1 MDEQRGAAPGEEV
14 HLETTEA
21 SGGSKEGVGRW
32 VLVISTAIAVL
43 ILGAIALF
51 GGLSQGDVEEEVTV
65 SENIRSAEED
75 DGANDGILIENADT
89 IESVED
95 GEGTFI
101 ENETEPE

>member
-21 SGGSKEGVGRW
+21 SGGSKENVGRW
-32 VLVISTAIAVL
+32 VLIVGTLAAIL
-43 ILGAIALF
+43 FLGGIWITGALT
-51 GGLSQGDVEEEVTV
+51 QGDVEEEVTV